1 VRQYAQLILTL
12 GLLAQGGPVQARL
25 SPAFERTLR
34 ATVRQYNRQVRGGQ
48 QPMDLGL
55 VFRLVGRTL
64 ERTGGDERKARQMAH
79 RAARWSAGRP
89 GPRPA
94 TALSPAVSR
103 ALGLACHLHRDQL
116 RKGTTVPYVA
126 HLLGV
131 AGIVMRSGGTEREIV
146 AALLHD
152 AVEDQGGARTLALIR
167 HRFGAQV
174 ARIVNEVSEPPGP
187 WLQRKQDKIERI
199 AGGRLSA
206 AALRVKLA
214 DSLHN
219 SGTMTKGARRQG
231 DAFWD
236 VFRGKRA
243 GTLWYYDAMTAAFST
258 ATKGSP
264 GLRRMSRRLESQV
277 DRLHRAAD
285 QGGNT
290 RAPRD

>member
-1 VRQYAQLILTL
+1 MLRYAQLILTL
-12 GLLAQGGPVQARL
+12 GLLAQGGPAHARL
-25 SPAFERTLR
+25 SPAFARTLN
-34 ATVRQYNRQVRGGQ
+34 ATVRQYNRQVQRGQ

-64 ERTGGDERKARQMAH
+64 ERTGGDERKALRMAH
-79 RAARWSAGRP
+79 RATRWSAGRP

-94 TALSPAVSR
+94 TALSPAVTR
-103 ALGLACHLHRDQL
+103 ALGFACRLHRDQV

-131 AGIVMRSGGTEREIV
+131 AGIVMRSGGTEREII

-152 AVEDQGGARTLALIR
+152 AVEDQGGARTLARIQR
-167 HRFGAQV
+167 RFGSQV
-174 ARIVNEVSEPPGP
+174 ARIVDEVSEPAGP
-187 WLQRKQDKIERI
+187 WLQRKQDKIAHI

-219 SGTMTKGARRQG
+219 SGTMTKGARREG
-231 DAFWD
+231 EAFWE
-236 VFRGKRA
+236 VFRGKKA
-243 GTLWYYDAMTAAFST
+243 GTLWYYDAMTAAFRT

-264 GLRRMSRRLESQV
+264 ELHRMARRLDAQV
-277 DRLHRAAD
+277 TRLHRAAE
-285 QGGNT
+285 Q
-290 RAPRD
+290 